1 MNNHL
6 FLSMRLRDE
15 NKMEAVFK
23 ASIKTIN
30 EIGFVASSVAKIAKE
45 ARVSPATIYIYYK
58 CKEDLLVSIYTT
70 LKKKLSQAMLVGF
83 DPNIAIKKVLRKVW
97 FNAFDFFEKHPD
109 YFMFME
115 QFSNSPYIDKVD
127 HDELEQNFQQI
138 IQIMQRGID
147 QEIIKDVPFELL
159 MTFAFYPVLTLS
171 NTRLCKEIQ
180 LTDENKS
187 LAFDLAWD
195 AIKC

>member
-83 DPNIAIKKVLRKVW
+83 DPNMAIKKVLRKVW

>member
-6 FLSMRLRDE
+6 FLNMRLRDE

-58 CKEDLLVSIYTT
+58 SKEDLLVSIYTT

-83 DPNIAIKKVLRKVW
+83 DPNMAIKKVLRKVW